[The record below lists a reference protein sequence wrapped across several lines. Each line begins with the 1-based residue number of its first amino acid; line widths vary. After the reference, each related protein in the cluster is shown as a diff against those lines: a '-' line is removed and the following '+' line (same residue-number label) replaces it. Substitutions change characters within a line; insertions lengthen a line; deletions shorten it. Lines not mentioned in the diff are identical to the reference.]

1 MAGLM
6 EDTSGQW
13 IVLSGLTVSISLI
26 AVAVFMNQAATT
38 GYHSANA
45 VLEFPKDEIR
55 ELVADARAA
64 AKNSAMLAYSLN
76 NTSNES
82 VLANLTPLILNYS
95 SQVEILYSAHGSTV
109 NITLSDVVWNSTN
122 PTEIDTLKLNI
133 TYNDGTTFYAAEPVI
148 VEVGV

>member
-38 GYHSANA
+38 GYHSANT

-148 VEVGV
+148 VEVGA